1 MPEVVE
7 PTRGAMSWERGW
19 SWSTLCMAWSPSGRF
34 RDILLLVLKGGFVH
48 HGYNDKWYFT
58 LYTLTSVCIFSIL
71 SSFHFTYKENLSEW
85 MVKGL
90 CLNHQLWNSLWW
102 LKYCLFVILYCLSII
117 NFWQIWYW
125 ESDF

>member
-34 RDILLLVLKGGFVH
+34 RDILLLVLKGVFVH

-58 LYTLTSVCIFSIL
+58 LYTLTSVCIFSL
-71 SSFHFTYKENLSEW
+71 LGEFVRMNGEGLMLESSTLKLF
-85 MVKGL
+85 MVA
-90 CLNHQLWNSLWW
+90 
-102 LKYCLFVILYCLSII
+102 
-117 NFWQIWYW
+117 
-125 ESDF
+125 